1 MDDDV
6 GIEAT
11 QQEVARALFGGRFAG
26 AKSGKREVV

>member
-11 QQEVARALFGGRFAG
+11 QQEVARALFGGRFAFRRVFWYRG
-26 AKSGKREVV
+26 I